1 MERSIDENDDETVNQ
16 KENIDSNESNSV
28 DNGGEIGY
36 KVDMENDTSGNRFG
50 GDYGVGAQNCN
61 VSESV
66 LDDIVND
73 IVIVDNVVNDRGD
86 DTELVDNNS
95 EKSDNISAKVNDD
108 VVTKS
113 YASALNKNVIEN
125 ENKLFMVR
133 VMEENERKHEEMELK
148 RRSKLKF

>member
-1 MERSIDENDDETVNQ
+1 MTRRPSDRPKKVPIKFNDMIHELSNKNQRSIDENDDETVNQ

-28 DNGGEIGY
+28 DNGGEIEY

-66 LDDIVND
+66 LDDIV
-73 IVIVDNVVNDRGD
+73 IIDNVVNDRGD

-95 EKSDNISAKVNDD
+95 EKSDNISAK
-108 VVTKS
+108 
-113 YASALNKNVIEN
+113 
-125 ENKLFMVR
+125 
-133 VMEENERKHEEMELK
+133 
-148 RRSKLKF
+148 